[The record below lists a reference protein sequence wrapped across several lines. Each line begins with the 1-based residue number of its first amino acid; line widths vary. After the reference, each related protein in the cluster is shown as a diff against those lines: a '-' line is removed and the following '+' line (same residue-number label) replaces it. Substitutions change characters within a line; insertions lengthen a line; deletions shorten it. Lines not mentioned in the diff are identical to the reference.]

1 VFEFRSCI
9 CTKVFTN
16 CYLFSSDDTTP
27 PASSSRV
34 TSNPTS
40 TTADNH
46 DVSNVPAFLV
56 SLHSMLCEKSL
67 SSIISWNV
75 SQGVGEIIIH
85 QREVLEKSVLG
96 KYYNHSK
103 FASFT
108 RQLNRYGFKN
118 GFVDRIDGIITAC
131 SYTHETLTNDVE
143 SVLKIVVIRTFV
155 STDDVGT
162 DNVAVKDSSS
172 SSLHAKAQAELR
184 AAFLSAAA
192 VGSVPKEKP
201 TNPVVKDSSLQ
212 PNLGSSVESKQS
224 PEELTLFKFLES
236 QQDCITGSAAK
247 FGAWIKS
254 QGIDSMTDLKDAV
267 GNNSYLNKMVD
278 GKGGNA
284 LKFFKC
290 DAFKLAVSEFEASL
304 STLSTTPPSL
314 SVAQPTQTCNKSNVT
329 TNQLKTPQTLRL
341 PQVRTGINN
350 DLAKLTN
357 NQVVAMNP
365 QFNNRAV
372 LPLPLHMFQ
381 PMGSQMVASTLLP
394 SYQPQFSNQGRPM
407 PLGRFNL
414 HSLLPMQQ
422 GVNWQALQMK
432 ASTAEDTSN
441 LCVRETTD
449 AAKVTTDNQATSAGV
464 DETPPSKPTSR
475 PSISRVAAPS
485 VSFRSPWFTLSES
498 EFLSLSNAR
507 ASTACVESQDAG
519 VDATIAARA
528 NNQATESTLTSS
540 TNVLSTSKDED
551 VELLGDE

>member
-1 VFEFRSCI
+1 
-9 CTKVFTN
+9 
-16 CYLFSSDDTTP
+16 
-27 PASSSRV
+27 
-34 TSNPTS
+34 
-40 TTADNH
+40 
-46 DVSNVPAFLV
+46 
-56 SLHSMLCEKSL
+56 M
-67 SSIISWNV
+67 
-75 SQGVGEIIIH
+75 
-85 QREVLEKSVLG
+85 
-96 KYYNHSK
+96 
-103 FASFT
+103 
-108 RQLNRYGFKN
+108 
-118 GFVDRIDGIITAC
+118 
-131 SYTHETLTNDVE
+131 
-143 SVLKIVVIRTFV
+143 
-155 STDDVGT
+155 
-162 DNVAVKDSSS
+162 
-172 SSLHAKAQAELR
+172 R

-192 VGSVPKEKP
+192 SGSVSKEKP
-201 TNPVVKDSSLQ
+201 TISLQ
-212 PNLGSSVESKQS
+212 TNLSSSVESKQSPES

-254 QGIDSMTDLKDAV
+254 QGIDSMSDLKDAV
-267 GNNSYLNKMVD
+267 GNNSSLNKMIK
-278 GKGGNA
+278 GEGGNA
-284 LKFFKC
+284 LKFFKRG
-290 DAFKLAVSEFEASL
+290 AFKLAVSEFEAS
-304 STLSTTPPSL
+304 LSTTPPSL
-314 SVAQPTQTCNKSNVT
+314 SVAQPTQTCNKSNVAP
-329 TNQLKTPQTLRL
+329 NQLETL
-341 PQVRTGINN
+341 RTGINN

-357 NQVVAMNP
+357 NQVVACSYQS

-407 PLGRFNL
+407 PLGHFNL

-441 LCVRETTD
+441 LCARETTD

-464 DETPPSKPTSR
+464 DETPPSKPTSC

-498 EFLSLSNAR
+498 EFLSLSNTR

-540 TNVLSTSKDED
+540 TNILSTSKDED